1 MLTLADVLE
10 ALTGQRLESLAASY
24 VADFSI
30 DSREATRGDV
40 FVAFKGERTDG
51 HKHVGQALGRGAI
64 ATLVEDELDPAIVQ
78 STQAVMMDT
87 RNMGRGAA
95 LLRPY
100 DAGVPLLIRVD
111 STEAALQ
118 KIATFWRSKFAKLR
132 VIGVT
137 GSIGKT
143 STKELISQ
151 VLSVRYN
158 VLKSEGNLNNGIGVP
173 LTLLRLMPEH
183 EVAVIEM
190 GMDRLGEITSYC
202 QWAKPQVGVVTN
214 VGPVHLEKL
223 GTIDNIALAKS
234 ELIEALPAEGVA
246 VLNDDDERVRDMRK
260 VSRARV
266 ISCGLSSRADVWA
279 ENIES
284 HGLEGISMVL
294 RHKQGAQG
302 AAQLV
307 RVPLLG
313 AHSAQ
318 TVLRAA
324 AVGLAEGMG
333 MGEIVEGLMSATPEQ
348 LRLVVAK
355 GPFDSLVIDDTYNA
369 SAESTIA
376 ALNLLKDLE
385 IKPRIAVLGDM
396 LELGSAER
404 DEHEEVGCR
413 AALVVNF
420 VVAVGQRA
428 KWIAQSAI
436 ECGLDKSHVFVVAN
450 NTEALDVLSEIVTQR
465 SAILVKGS
473 RGMRMEEI
481 VEGLGGMTSDE

>member
-10 ALTGQRLESLAASY
+10 ALTKQRPESLASSRIANF
-24 VADFSI
+24 VI
-30 DSREATRGDV
+30 DSRDVVRGDV

-51 HKHVGQALGRGAI
+51 HKYVGQALGRGAV
-64 ATLVEDELDPAIVQ
+64 AALVEDDLDPAMIE
-78 STQAVMMDT
+78 SAQATMIDT
-87 RNMGRGAA
+87 RISADA
-95 LLRPY
+95 LTYQPITNN
-100 DAGVPLLIRVD
+100 PLTNNPFLIRVD
-111 STEAALQ
+111 STEASLQ
-118 KIATFWRSKFAKLR
+118 KIAMFWRNRFANLR

-143 STKELISQ
+143 STKELIGQ
-151 VLSVRYN
+151 VLNVRYT
-158 VLKSEGNLNNGIGVP
+158 VLKSEGNLNNSIGVP

-183 EVAVIEM
+183 EAAVIEM

-223 GTIDNIALAKS
+223 GTMDNIALAKS
-234 ELIEALPAEGVA
+234 ELIEALPATGVA
-246 VLNDDDERVRDMRK
+246 ILNDDDERVRDMRK

-266 ISCGLSSRADVWA
+266 ISYGLSSRADVWA

-284 HGLEGISMVL
+284 HGLEGISLIL
-294 RHKQGAQG
+294 RHKQ

-324 AVGLAEGMG
+324 AVGLAEGMNL
-333 MGEIVEGLMSATPEQ
+333 GEIVEGLMSATNEQ

-355 GPFDSLVIDDTYNA
+355 GPFDSLVIDDSYNA

-376 ALNLLKDLE
+376 ALNVLKDLDV
-385 IKPRIAVLGDM
+385 KPRIAVLGDM

-404 DEHEEVGCR
+404 DEHEDVGCR
-413 AALVVNF
+413 AA
-420 VVAVGQRA
+420 VVADFLVAIGPRA
-428 KWIAQSAI
+428 KWIAQSAL
-436 ECGLDKSHVFVVAN
+436 ECGLDKDHVFTVMTNAEAVA
-450 NTEALDVLSEIVTQR
+450 VLNEIVTQR

-473 RGMRMEEI
+473 RGMKMEEI
-481 VEGLGGMTSDE
+481 VEGLGR